1 MCGICGQLRFDNI
14 NVKSKDLT
22 SMMSKIARR
31 GPDAK
36 GRFIQGR
43 IGLGHQRLS
52 VIDLS
57 SNASQP
63 MLDNNLNLVMVFN
76 GVIYNYKKLTEELIS
91 YGYNFFSKSDSEVIL
106 KAYHHWGDECVKY
119 LDGMFAFAIWDI
131 NKQSLFLARDR
142 VGIKPLYYSIN
153 DKYISFASNTQALL
167 TQDLDKDINPVA
179 LHQQLS
185 LHGVVAAPNTII
197 NGINKLTPATTVI
210 IDKNAKF
217 KEKTYWNP
225 LAYRAKYDITDVE
238 YIQKTKELLNQAVA
252 KRIDSADVDI
262 GILLSGGIDSSLLV
276 ALLHQQ
282 GHKNIKTFSIGFE
295 DIEDEIGS
303 EFEYSDQIAKKFNT
317 EHKKYNL
324 DNNSVLQRLP
334 EAVSNMAE
342 PMVSQ
347 DAVAFYLISEQVCK
361 DVKVVLS
368 GQGADEVFA
377 GYFWYA
383 KIAQETSKDVNSFL
397 KHYVDIPHS
406 KLLES
411 LNINYQL
418 EDYTYQWI
426 NKEFSK
432 SGAQTFMDKVFRTDI
447 TRLIVDD
454 PIKRVDNMTMAWG
467 LEARVP
473 FMDTKLIEWALQ
485 MPAELKMRE
494 NGKYPLRQISKGLLP
509 DNIIY
514 RKKFYFPMP
523 ALRYIQGEYLDFMS
537 DILNSL
543 SCIKRSIFN
552 RDYVKK
558 VINSPREHMTA
569 LKGSR
574 LFHMALLE
582 LWLQK
587 NIDSKN

>member
-1 MCGICGQLRFDNI
+1 MCGICGQLRFDNANI
-14 NVKSKDLT
+14 KAKDLT
-22 SMMSKIARR
+22 LMMSKIARR
-31 GPDAK
+31 GPDSK
-36 GRFIQGR
+36 GKFIQGR

-57 SNASQP
+57 TNASQP
-63 MLDNNLNLVMVFN
+63 MIDNNLNLVMVFN
-76 GVIYNYKKLTEELIS
+76 GTIYNYKKLRAELIS
-91 YGYNFFSKSDSEVIL
+91 YGYKFISKSDSEVII
-106 KAYHHWGDECVKY
+106 KAYHRWKDECVKY

-131 NKQSLFLARDR
+131 NRQNLFIARDR
-142 VGIKPLYYSIN
+142 VGIKPFYYSIN
-153 DKYISFASNTQALL
+153 NKYINFASNTQALL
-167 TQDLDKDINPVA
+167 SQDLDTDINPIA

-197 NGINKLTPATTVI
+197 NGINKLRPATTVT

-217 KEKTYWNP
+217 QEKTYWNP
-225 LAYRAKYDITDVE
+225 MAYRAKYDITEQE
-238 YIQKTKELLNQAVA
+238 YIVKAKELLNQAIA
-252 KRIDSADVDI
+252 KRVDSADVDI

-282 GHKNIKTFSIGFE
+282 GYKNINTFSIGFE

-303 EFEYSDQIAKKFNT
+303 EFEYSDQIANKFNT
-317 EHKKYNL
+317 NHKKYNL
-324 DNNSVLQRLP
+324 DNKSVLQRLP
-334 EAVSNMAE
+334 EAVANMSE
-342 PMVSQ
+342 PMVAQ
-347 DAVAFYLISEQVCK
+347 DAVAFYLIAEQVRK

-368 GQGADEVFA
+368 GQGADETFA
-377 GYFWYA
+377 GYFWYP
-383 KIAQETSKDVNSFL
+383 KIAQEDGKDINSFL
-397 KHYVDIPHS
+397 KHYLDISHD
-406 KLLES
+406 KLLKS
-411 LNINYQL
+411 VGSKYKMK
-418 EDYTYQWI
+418 DYTYEWI
-426 NKEFSK
+426 DKEFSK

-473 FMDTKLIEWALQ
+473 FMDTKLIQWALQ

-494 NGKYPLRQISKGLLP
+494 NGKYPLKQILKGLLP

-514 RKKFYFPMP
+514 RKKFYFPVP

-543 SCIKRSIFN
+543 SCVNRSVFN

-558 VINSPREHMTA
+558 VINSPKDYMTA
-569 LKGSR
+569 LNGSR

-582 LWLQK
+582 LWFQK